1 MHLTTSIIHGFC
13 IANTFLQV
21 IDFLQPFRFFETSA
35 SARAGHYLVAYGQ
48 LSRCP
53 AFHPEP
59 RSISRFWSF
68 LRLQDGVL
76 TMDGCADCMLPQ
88 NWYKSKE
95 MFFFHPVTQIV
106 RCNSRSFW
114 KTVLDFLLPTTCFS
128 KTCDA
133 HDVNAGTLN
142 STWPCRKHSQRT
154 GSPVVF

>member
-13 IANTFLQV
+13 IAKTFLQV
-21 IDFLQPFRFFETSA
+21 IDFLQPFHFFETSA

-95 MFFFHPVTQIV
+95 MFFFSTLSPKLFVAILGPFGKQ
-106 RCNSRSFW
+106 FW
-114 KTVLDFLLPTTCFS
+114 TFSCLLHVSLRHVMHMT
-128 KTCDA
+128 
-133 HDVNAGTLN
+133 
-142 STWPCRKHSQRT
+142 
-154 GSPVVF
+154 